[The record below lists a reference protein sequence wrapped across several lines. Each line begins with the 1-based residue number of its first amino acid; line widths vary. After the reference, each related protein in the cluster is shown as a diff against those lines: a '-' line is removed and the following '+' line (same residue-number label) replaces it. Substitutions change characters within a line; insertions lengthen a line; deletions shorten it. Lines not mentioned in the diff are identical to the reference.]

1 MATQAALLY
10 QEAPVGV
17 FLPNSAEKAKP
28 MPNSTSANRAAI
40 TTLIDVFLFSFSQ
53 PRSRHVGRQSVLIIV
68 KRLQNSQFFSL
79 PLLWSY
85 PTARTTQ
92 QSVTVSLYGGRTYC
106 LRSNIPPLQLCH
118 YPHAAHT
125 LIKHRVLVV
134 CSLWDAGVSL
144 AFPRSSLW
152 YIWAVIVFLHQLPK
166 ESNTFS
172 SFCAFFWFYK
182 LMYLLFSSLVLKAV
196 VWHSSAFLETDKKNC
211 ATCELSS

>member
-53 PRSRHVGRQSVLIIV
+53 PRSRHVGRQSVVIIV

-92 QSVTVSLYGGRTYC
+92 QSVTVSLYGGPTYC

-118 YPHAAHT
+118 YPAMLHIHWLNT
-125 LIKHRVLVV
+125 EFLWCVLYGMLV
-134 CSLWDAGVSL
+134 SLWLFQGLLCDIYE
-144 AFPRSSLW
+144 LW
-152 YIWAVIVFLHQLPK
+152 
-166 ESNTFS
+166 
-172 SFCAFFWFYK
+172 
-182 LMYLLFSSLVLKAV
+182 
-196 VWHSSAFLETDKKNC
+196 
-211 ATCELSS
+211 

>member
-40 TTLIDVFLFSFSQ
+40 TTLIDVCLFSFSQ
-53 PRSRHVGRQSVLIIV
+53 PRSRHVGRQSVVIIV

-92 QSVTVSLYGGRTYC
+92 QSVTVSLSDILLKIQYTSSAAVSLPR
-106 LRSNIPPLQLCH
+106 
-118 YPHAAHT
+118 HAAHT